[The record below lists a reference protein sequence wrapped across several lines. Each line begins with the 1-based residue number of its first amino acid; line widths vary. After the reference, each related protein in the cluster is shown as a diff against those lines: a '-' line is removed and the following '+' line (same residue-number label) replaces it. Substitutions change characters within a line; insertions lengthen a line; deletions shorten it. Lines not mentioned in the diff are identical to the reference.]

1 MTISTHGTAF
11 TSYDVKAT
19 KTTKEEIN
27 KESVS
32 FDDTVKQTN
41 EAEDVVYHT
50 TTQADDAKATIFID
64 PVTKKYVIASLKN
77 ETLDKLKANF
87 GTDDVVEKYD
97 GSIRLT
103 GEAEAFVS
111 GWFADIA
118 YKREFLIADENSDG
132 QLSEEEYNNTWNDF
146 GIESFGITESSS
158 GTEKLLVAAE
168 KITQP
173 YGIASDDI
181 GYRNYRE
188 LNIATSLDDELN
200 TTLQVDKNFDGEMSL
215 EEAYSTKS
223 DKDEKSVIFRH
234 LEEWGITTIP
244 SDIDTSDFDF
254 MLNFIL
260 DIFLKK
266 DGTEQEAILD
276 KLMVKL
282 NEIENYDDEELQE
295 FEKLYSE
302 DYFNQLL
309 NLKEKKD
316 EKVEIYS

>member
-87 GTDDVVEKYD
+87 GTDDVVEKDD

-146 GIESFGITESSS
+146 GIEGFGITESSS

-223 DKDEKSVIFRH
+223 DKDEKSVVFRH

-276 KLMVKL
+276 KLKVKL